1 MLFEK
6 YFIQKSEKYFTREQK
21 DASDVDGNGYLTKED
36 LDQLYNLYQVY
47 DGQFL
52 GDANLDG
59 QVNVQDI
66 VELISVITSQEQSN
80 IDLLVQDVNQDGFV
94 NVIDVIE
101 IINQIIGEN

>member
-1 MLFEK
+1 MYYHEDDRAQRLF
-6 YFIQKSEKYFTREQK
+6 
-21 DASDVDGNGYLTKED
+21 DV
-36 LDQLYNLYQVY
+36 LDV
-47 DGQFL
+47 
-52 GDANLDG
+52 LDG